1 MKFFFF
7 KKLNK
12 IDFISI
18 LFLIFSFIIFGY
30 ILYRS
35 EFIHSGYLG
44 NYYFKYKILSISLIF
59 SSLLL
64 FFLNKSLK
72 KNILLII
79 SSLLLSFY
87 IIECSLS
94 FYQNNVKK
102 IQQINNQNIIQSK
115 INEYNSLN
123 KKKYDTR
130 PKSEIYEAL
139 LKNNSKVGIVFLPEN
154 IKISNDKFI
163 YPLSPASSY
172 TLTIDCNENG
182 YYSKFL
188 SDRNGYNNP
197 DNEWDKNEHLFFI
210 GDSFVQGSCVNQG
223 DTISSQV
230 AKLINSDVGILNLGV
245 ANTGPLIQFA
255 ILKEYITKLKPKKIF
270 WFFYEGNDM
279 DNLKN
284 ELGFSILT
292 NYLNDI
298 NFIQNI
304 GQYQK
309 EIDIFYFNRIKD
321 NIKNKKILTFNKVIS
336 SEKNFFFK
344 ILTLNK
350 LRKLLAN
357 FFYEPPINEFI
368 NIIKSA
374 DLLAREN
381 GAELNVI
388 FIPDIER
395 YSYPN
400 NKNLN
405 HNNYK
410 KIINKIKNLNIKTMD
425 LKIDF
430 DNQKDFHL
438 LFPTGYSGHFNSS
451 GYNVIANLIFNKF
464 LTINY

>member
-1 MKFFFF
+1 
-7 KKLNK
+7 
-12 IDFISI
+12 
-18 LFLIFSFIIFGY
+18 
-30 ILYRS
+30 
-35 EFIHSGYLG
+35 
-44 NYYFKYKILSISLIF
+44 
-59 SSLLL
+59 
-64 FFLNKSLK
+64 
-72 KNILLII
+72 
-79 SSLLLSFY
+79 
-87 IIECSLS
+87 
-94 FYQNNVKK
+94 
-102 IQQINNQNIIQSK
+102 
-115 INEYNSLN
+115 
-123 KKKYDTR
+123 
-130 PKSEIYEAL
+130 
-139 LKNNSKVGIVFLPEN
+139 
-154 IKISNDKFI
+154 
-163 YPLSPASSY
+163 
-172 TLTIDCNENG
+172 
-182 YYSKFL
+182 
-188 SDRNGYNNP
+188 
-197 DNEWDKNEHLFFI
+197 
-210 GDSFVQGSCVNQG
+210 
-223 DTISSQV
+223 
-230 AKLINSDVGILNLGV
+230 
-245 ANTGPLIQFA
+245 
-255 ILKEYITKLKPKKIF
+255 
-270 WFFYEGNDM
+270 M